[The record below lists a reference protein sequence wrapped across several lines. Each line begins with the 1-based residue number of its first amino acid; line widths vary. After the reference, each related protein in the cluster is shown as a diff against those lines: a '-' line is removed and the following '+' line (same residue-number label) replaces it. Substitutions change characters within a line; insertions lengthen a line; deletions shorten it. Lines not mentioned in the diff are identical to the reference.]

1 MRRIS
6 YRFLSRIL
14 PFAWLSFCLCA
25 SVPSQAQVHVEH
37 AAYGTREVDGFHD
50 LIGGP
55 KAANLEIVSD
65 LYLPEGAGSPGKGPF
80 PAMVI
85 LHGSGGEWG
94 GRGKRHAEFLIE
106 HGIAALVVDTFE
118 ARNLTRD
125 TRYIAR
131 LQQANLPDQVVDAFA
146 ALAMLKAHP
155 KIDANRIGVMGYS
168 MGGVAALL
176 AAHAAI
182 AEPLMG
188 DGAGFSLH
196 VGFYPPCFVTT
207 ADTRTTGA
215 EIVALWGTEDK
226 STDKPACEAYMETLE
241 TGGSR
246 VEIHWMEGAVHAW
259 NSLSPEKYFRTAPRG
274 SPCNY
279 VVNADGT
286 VWETVTGQAASAD
299 RPFMNVMADCSGQ
312 GYSIGHNA
320 DADAAANRILLDAI
334 RRFLP

>member
-1 MRRIS
+1 M
-6 YRFLSRIL
+6 LAL
-14 PFAWLSFCLCA
+14 GLCA
-25 SVPSQAQVHVEH
+25 GAPSHAQIRVEH
-37 AAYGTREVDGFHD
+37 AAYETREVEGFRD
-50 LIGGP
+50 LIGGS
-55 KAANLEIVSD
+55 KAGAFEIVSD
-65 LYLPEGAGSPGKGPF
+65 LYLPVGMGSAGMGPF

-106 HGIAALVVDTFE
+106 NGIAALVVDTFE

-131 LQQANLPDQVVDAFA
+131 LQQANLPDQIVDAFA
-146 ALAMLKAHP
+146 ALAMLKTHP
-155 KIDANRIGVMGYS
+155 KVDADRIGVMGYS

-176 AAHAAI
+176 AAHAVI
-182 AEPLMG
+182 ADPLTHN
-188 DGAGFSLH
+188 GAGFSLH

-226 STDKPACEAYMETLE
+226 STDRPACETYMESLE

-246 VEIHWMEGAVHAW
+246 VETHWMEGAVHAW
-259 NSLSPEKYFRTAPRG
+259 NSLSPVKFFPTAPRG
-274 SPCNY
+274 SPCHY

-286 VWETVTGQAASAD
+286 VREMVTAQAASTD
-299 RPFMNVMADCSGQ
+299 RSFMNVLADCSSE
-312 GYSIGHNA
+312 GYSIGYNA